1 MKLQDVL
8 LFVISSTLF
17 RESFQGFLLNKR
29 KITSSQIRANVR

>member
-17 RESFQGFLLNKR
+17 RKVFKAFY
-29 KITSSQIRANVR
+29 